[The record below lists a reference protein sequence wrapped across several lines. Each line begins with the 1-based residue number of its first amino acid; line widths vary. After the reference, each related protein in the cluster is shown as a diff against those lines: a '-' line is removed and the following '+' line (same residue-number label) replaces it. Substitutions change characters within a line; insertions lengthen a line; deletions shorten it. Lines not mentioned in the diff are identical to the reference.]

1 MTLALIWAASW
12 AIIGLTMFIV
22 SLADN
27 AWDWSFSKAQTAIT
41 ILLAPLFAFTIVA
54 RFVYVGAEHLDEGLS
69 RLLLWAE

>member
-1 MTLALIWAASW
+1 
-12 AIIGLTMFIV
+12 V

-54 RFVYVGAEHLDEGLS
+54 RFMYAGAEHLDEGLS